1 MEINIIEKKIMKN
14 YIKAKDNI
22 NDSSKL
28 FKYVLKTLQLINES
42 EKEKYQYLDISYL
55 EKINNFC
62 LEKLEKVFDN
72 ALKFSKK
79 NKIDA
84 EINHN
89 IFNIINEGNINSF
102 SETDNNCNF
111 KIYNKEG
118 LTPLHRCITLGDTTI
133 LKEILKR
140 GENIDMVNQKG
151 NTLLEFAC
159 LQNDPNL
166 ISFILNHGGDMKKH
180 LYFRDNFKL
189 KLNIND
195 IDSAIIIKECI
206 LESTKKIK
214 KTKFPIEFLL
224 EYIDADLEIGIS
236 DIKFFQFLEI
246 LRYSLGNLKEES
258 QETII
263 NIWKEELEYDL
274 NNKLGC
280 PSNYFEIILM
290 NLVPFID
297 FPFNISNRNVLTL
310 ELLNSIKNLLKKNKY
325 QLDENFNIK
334 LIDYIWEEYQNI
346 IQVDYLGIILNT
358 ILTKIKS
365 KLKVSFN

>member
-1 MEINIIEKKIMKN
+1 MEINILEKKIIKN

-42 EKEKYQYLDISYL
+42 EIEKYQHLDNSYL
-55 EKINNFC
+55 KIINNFC
-62 LEKLEKVFDN
+62 LEKLEKVFDK
-72 ALKFSKK
+72 ALEFSKK
-79 NKIDA
+79 NKIDT
-84 EINHN
+84 EINQH

-102 SETDNNCNF
+102 SETDNDCNF
-111 KIYNKEG
+111 KIFNKEG
-118 LTPLHRCITLGDTTI
+118 LTPLHRCISLGDTTI

-140 GENIDMVNQKG
+140 GENIDVVNQKG

-180 LYFRDNFKL
+180 LYFRENFKL

-224 EYIDADLEIGIS
+224 EYVDADLEIGIS
-236 DIKFFQFLEI
+236 DIKFFQFLEV

-274 NNKLGC
+274 SNKLGC
-280 PSNYFEIILM
+280 PSNYLEIILI

-297 FPFNISNRNVLTL
+297 FPFNVSNRNVLTL

-334 LIDYIWEEYQNI
+334 LIDYIWKEYQNI